1 MDNIQKLIKRIEN
14 EITIL
19 EFKYALLTMSYKYKD
34 HPLFSKY
41 AKQMLNTILEE
52 FKNKYKS

>member
-19 EFKYALLTMSYKYKD
+19 EIKYTILTMSYKYKN
-34 HPLFSKY
+34 HPSFSKY
-41 AKQMLNTILEE
+41 AKQMLNAILEE

>member
-1 MDNIQKLIKRIEN
+1 MDNIQELIKRIEN

-19 EFKYALLTMSYKYKD
+19 EVKYAILITSYKYKD
-34 HPLFSKY
+34 HPSFSKY
-41 AKQMLNTILEE
+41 ANQMLNTILEE

>member
-19 EFKYALLTMSYKYKD
+19 EFKYAILTISYKYKN
-34 HPLFSKY
+34 HPSFSKY
-41 AKQMLNTILEE
+41 ANRMLNTILEE